1 MNRIRKISLKEG
13 EVVCVKLVEAK
24 YTLAQMRNN
33 GIMQFFDISNTNPS
47 WPVLDLNR
55 VSSLFYV
62 FVSDQALSP
71 IFLGKVLSAVVT
83 PSAEPV
89 PKLMLSA
96 IFNPGNLGARL
107 IELTKKILLPGR
119 RGHKGST
126 GSAGRLGHHSWTRNV
141 RAAHRSREIAQATT
155 TLLRDSVNW
164 DDAKSFIFK
173 DIRLPSPSKKG

>member
-107 IELTKKILLPGR
+107 IELTKKYSSLGGGVIKDRLDPQEDWDII
-119 RGHKGST
+119 RGHEMCGLHTDPEKL
-126 GSAGRLGHHSWTRNV
+126 RKR
-141 RAAHRSREIAQATT
+141 
-155 TLLRDSVNW
+155 LLRYFET
-164 DDAKSFIFK
+164 A
-173 DIRLPSPSKKG
+173 